1 MGIRFSNLRRDLEAA
16 VSEDA
21 LTVVLRLV
29 NRELAKARAEMI
41 SMSRGEVTAVSPS
54 VTVKLS
60 DGGELVDPDRTVDV
74 AVGDRVTV
82 RWHGGSG
89 SGRRPI
95 VDGVL
100 R

>member
-1 MGIRFSNLRRDLEAA
+1 M
-16 VSEDA
+16 SEDA

-29 NRELAKARAEMI
+29 NREIAKARAETI
-41 SMSRGEVTAVSPS
+41 SMSRGEVIAASP
-54 VTVKLS
+54 VTVRLS